1 MSMNI
6 KKCAFLLL
14 TTSFISSHLLAQTAQ
29 ISPGSIADTLSGP
42 VQDASPS
49 LTRGFKPRA
58 NPDAATKVCDPNL
71 NVALLEK
78 TGTKGEALTRTLYVE
93 AVPKIDL
100 DISFKKGEATLL
112 PAGEKQLDSLAI
124 ALKDSRLAGQS
135 FVVAGHTDAEGG
147 VDYNDRLSCERAL
160 SARKY
165 LHDKYGINDNSLIPM
180 GFGFSKLK
188 NSDDKFSEVNR
199 RVEIRKY
206 VPNMAN

>member
-1 MSMNI
+1 M
-6 KKCAFLLL
+6 
-14 TTSFISSHLLAQTAQ
+14 LAQTAQ
-29 ISPGSIADTLSGP
+29 ISPSSIADTLSGP

-124 ALKDSRLAGQS
+124 ALKDSRL
-135 FVVAGHTDAEGG
+135 EGG

-165 LHDKYGINDNSLIPM
+165 LHDKFGINDNSLIPM

-206 VPNMAN
+206 VPNSTN